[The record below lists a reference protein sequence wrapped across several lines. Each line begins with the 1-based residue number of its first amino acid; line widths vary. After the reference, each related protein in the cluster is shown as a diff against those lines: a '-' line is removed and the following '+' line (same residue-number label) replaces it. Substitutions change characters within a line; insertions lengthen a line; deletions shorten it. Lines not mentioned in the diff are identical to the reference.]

1 MVTLQ
6 CWSGGTNLGL
16 SLTPSLPLDNVAWP
30 LRKDDGVSSSGHCC
44 TALYK
49 DGVTL
54 DIAAWPLRKN
64 DSQDL
69 RWVVFFFFERYG
81 NMACTRMTRTNS
93 GFFFF
98 PSSL

>member
-1 MVTLQ
+1 M
-6 CWSGGTNLGL
+6 
-16 SLTPSLPLDNVAWP
+16 TPSLPLDNVAWP
-30 LRKDDGVSSSGHCC
+30 LRKDDGVSSSGHRC

-69 RWVVFFFFERYG
+69 RWVVFFLNDTEVWLAQG
-81 NMACTRMTRTNS
+81 
-93 GFFFF
+93 
-98 PSSL
+98 

>member
-1 MVTLQ
+1 MA
-6 CWSGGTNLGL
+6 
-16 SLTPSLPLDNVAWP
+16 PSLLLDNGAWP

-49 DGVTL
+49 GGVTL

-69 RWVVFFFFERYG
+69 SWVVFFFLNDTEVWLAQG
-81 NMACTRMTRTNS
+81 
-93 GFFFF
+93 
-98 PSSL
+98 

>member
-1 MVTLQ
+1 MT
-6 CWSGGTNLGL
+6 

-44 TALYK
+44 TALYN

-69 RWVVFFFFERYG
+69 SWVVFFFERYG
-81 NMACTRMTRTNS
+81 SMACTRMTRTNS
-93 GFFFF
+93 GFFSFF
-98 PSSL
+98 SAKNSWLPDQG